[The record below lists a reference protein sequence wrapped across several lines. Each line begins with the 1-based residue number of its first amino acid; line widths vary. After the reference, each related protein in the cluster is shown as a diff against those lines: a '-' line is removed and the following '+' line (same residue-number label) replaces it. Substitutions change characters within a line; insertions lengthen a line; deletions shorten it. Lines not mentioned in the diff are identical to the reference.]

1 MFFRKKKN
9 QQEQTYKEAYRAF
22 FGVCMRYSNRKEEA
36 KEIFNDAMLSFFEYE
51 KKNKVNEQGKYSL
64 IKKIIVN
71 KCIDFSRKKKMLFDD
86 IEESTPLLGYSQNE
100 GEFNLIREELLQ
112 KVQNFP
118 TQTKVIFN
126 LYVFEGWS
134 HKKIA
139 AHLNIS
145 VNTTSWHVNQG
156 KKQIINLLKKPNLT

>member
-22 FGVCMRYSNRKEEA
+22 FGVCMRYCPKKEEA
-36 KEIFNDAMLSFFEYE
+36 KEVFNDAMLNYFEYE
-51 KKNKVNEQGKYSL
+51 TKNKVNEKSKYAF
-64 IKKIIVN
+64 IKKIIIN

-86 IEESTPLLGYSQNE
+86 IDESTPVFGASQNE
-100 GEFNLIREELLQ
+100 GELNMIREELLL

-118 TQTKVIFN
+118 TQTRVIFN

-134 HKKIA
+134 HKEIA

-145 VNTTSWHVNQG
+145 VNTTAWHVNQG